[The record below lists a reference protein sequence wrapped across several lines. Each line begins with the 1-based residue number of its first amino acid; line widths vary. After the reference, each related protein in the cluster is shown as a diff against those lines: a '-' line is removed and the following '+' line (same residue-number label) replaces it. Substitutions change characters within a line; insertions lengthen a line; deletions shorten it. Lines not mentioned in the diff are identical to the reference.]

1 MQLQQRSTAEVA
13 AEGVQCLPEKEVR
26 CCYRINDPA
35 IQDTTTQHAPFLMP
49 ILIPRAVTPSLS
61 TQLATSS
68 RICSYAQVRCRH
80 ETAAADSF
88 HGQTDLEQH
97 VNEYA
102 PPLRARKH
110 GFRSLHMSPLMIGEN
125 AKRTRRPKAPH
136 DDALKDFQKEVAMNP
151 YGRRMLRSQFSH
163 KILILQPSTSTSDSY
178 PILRSHSCAPT
189 VPLSPPFR
197 NDA

>member
-1 MQLQQRSTAEVA
+1 MLITSTGEIASIAYYNVGAINVDKVGMMQLQQRSTAEVA

-49 ILIPRAVTPSLS
+49 ILIPRAVTPRLS
-61 TQLATSS
+61 KQLATSS
-68 RICSYAQVRCRH
+68 RVRSHTQVRCRH

-102 PPLRARKH
+102 PPMRARTH
-110 GFRSLHMSPLMIGEN
+110 GFRSLPMSPLMIGEN
-125 AKRTRRPKAPH
+125 AKRTHRPRAQH
-136 DDALKDFQKEVAMNP
+136 HDALKDFQKEVSVNP
-151 YGRRMLRSQFSH
+151 YGRRMLRS
-163 KILILQPSTSTSDSY
+163 
-178 PILRSHSCAPT
+178 
-189 VPLSPPFR
+189 
-197 NDA
+197 